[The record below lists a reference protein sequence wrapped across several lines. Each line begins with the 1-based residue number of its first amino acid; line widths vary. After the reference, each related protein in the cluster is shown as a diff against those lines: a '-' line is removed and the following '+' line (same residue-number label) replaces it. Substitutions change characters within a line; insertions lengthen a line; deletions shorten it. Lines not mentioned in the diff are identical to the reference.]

1 MGILLSYYMCLLL
14 CVIKD
19 IFGIF
24 STEKYID
31 QDSVI
36 LTCFV
41 MPILLF
47 LWDITEILFG
57 FADNIVAN
65 RIFGFLG
72 CFLIVFLY
80 VLGCCCLES
89 FVIGKKVSKVQV
101 FREKGIGVKI
111 LLSACMLLAGV
122 GGGINVYLGYWI
134 IFLAYCI
141 VTLVFV
147 ITNIPEKSLQKI
159 LNGWKEK
166 DGIFLILVKLMVVG
180 TSIYEKTL
188 LFFNLA
194 QPWPDGMYGVLNYK
208 WVRDLES
215 LLFRMQYYG
224 DKYVFFG
231 LIPCLL
237 VLFVVAVLR
246 RKKTN
251 QNIKLIWGIVM
262 LAECFLFG
270 LFGSVLCHAGR
281 V

>member
-14 CVIKD
+14 CVIKN

-24 STEKYID
+24 STEKHID

-41 MPILLF
+41 MPILVF
-47 LWDITEILFG
+47 LWDITIFLFG
-57 FADNIVAN
+57 FSDNIVAN

-89 FVIGKKVSKVQV
+89 FVIGKKLSKVQV

-159 LNGWKEK
+159 LNSWKEK

-180 TSIYEKTL
+180 TSIYVKTL